1 MFKGWGDFLSRLAP
15 RRLGL
20 KSSAKVQHNGSALW
34 VKVGLRGKTPDKTR
48 KSRSKCGNISPCAGR
63 SETKI
68 RMRKLPRITRMDTD
82 EEDMLSLLST
92 KNQRIFY

>member
-20 KSSAKVQHNGSALW
+20 KSSAKVQHNGSTLW

-48 KSRSKCGNISPCAGR
+48 KSRSKG
-63 SETKI
+63 
-68 RMRKLPRITRMDTD
+68 
-82 EEDMLSLLST
+82 
-92 KNQRIFY
+92 